1 MWRLAS
7 SATPPAQPP
16 PIAAIAERSI
26 PVGDTGKLAQ
36 SEGRLY
42 YFGARGP
49 RSETTIIHT
58 NPRPH
63 TTINPMPRLRLA
75 ALLRAGSRL
84 SREKGVGVGVDVTVG
99 EAVGGRAVL
108 VGAGV
113 RVGGRSVL
121 VMVGVIVGVGAMRI
135 NSFCPAKMV
144 G

>member
-1 MWRLAS
+1 
-7 SATPPAQPP
+7 
-16 PIAAIAERSI
+16 
-26 PVGDTGKLAQ
+26 
-36 SEGRLY
+36 
-42 YFGARGP
+42 
-49 RSETTIIHT
+49 
-58 NPRPH
+58 
-63 TTINPMPRLRLA
+63 MPRLRLA